1 MRKFSRSLLWAGL
14 VAAGVAACGDDVTI
28 TPPPP
33 PPPPPTP
40 TVRSIAVAPSG
51 VTLNHPTT
59 QQMTA
64 AVNADAG
71 VATTVTWSAAPA
83 SVATISATGLL
94 TTVGAGNVAVQ
105 ACSTVVTAVCGV
117 ATITVA
123 TNPQTVTGVAVTP
136 ANAGITRPATGSTT
150 LQLSAA
156 VSGANNPSQTVTWSV
171 ATQGLGATVT
181 VSATGL
187 VTVTSAAAGGT
198 VNISAC
204 STVATFTN
212 VCGFSALT
220 ISIPAPTTISI
231 QAITTGA
238 TFIPVN
244 INNVVGQ
251 VEFSLNMDPG
261 ANSVAGV
268 DVLIDG
274 AVAASQNFSAL
285 QWETARAKAVA
296 EGPDADVT
304 IILSVN
310 TGLYDCIT
318 AGSTTCTGATAYKN
332 GARQISA
339 RARITN
345 LTPVATPTQT
355 LIFNN
360 TNGAHVCGTST
371 CTTAGTLN
379 NFTIGTTANALSIAG
394 LRYDRG
400 GLQVMFVPVIYG
412 ANQSVQINAGVP
424 NIQIIFGNPGCDAS
438 GIGPR
443 TVNAAAAAAPPFTGT
458 FSQTA
463 AAGATNVNL
472 YEFNGCAAFNAI
484 GESFYFMGVDNNGDQ
499 LFPPGSAALNVVA
512 ITSLRLDNRPPGS
525 PTFEANP
532 NIRQNGWI
540 NPGSVSPAANAL
552 QLTGR
557 YTGGN
562 PNGWMNNG
570 AADAGVGIGA
580 GNAAPWYNRM
590 LRYGAG
596 PLVDVA
602 NATAGSGTPT
612 PPVPTLGPGDM
623 CAVASATDALGNE
636 SALPGTGTP
645 CSGAALVGASD
656 FASGSNHLLFAV
668 DIAAPTESF
677 SGGLASNARLN
688 GGTVGAEFQ
697 VTVVD
702 NGTIGN
708 SGMQTANAVN
718 GTVQIRAQGLVPP
731 SGASCFIGAFAGGVC
746 NPVSVNGAPVFPLV
760 PTTTVAASATVGYY
774 FYRTYPQ
781 DAAGNQGAEQ
791 TRVIAFDPAANIP
804 GLTTAIY
811 NIPLTG
817 SSVVFN
823 ANASDNFDLRDDQY
837 SLTYAAGALPGPDF
851 PVLFPTTVLNTF
863 PASTIAPGSFVLVN
877 SNVPAGFTTNS
888 FMRQVETVTNAGCAG
903 AACKTAGVLTVGG
916 QFKPTILNGV
926 VRDQANNLSTVATT
940 PIAPAQ
946 VTTGVSYTASAAPQ
960 LTRDFRISN
969 AATSVSSN
977 NQNGC
982 LAGTPTAATTVT
994 LNADVT
1000 GPTATFNPPF
1010 SRVDFYV
1017 VVNGYNRL
1025 IGSATTP
1032 TTTDD
1037 GQPNGH
1043 QHRYSFTWTPAG
1055 NLGGVLGKILT
1066 PPGADPAN
1074 VCAGAQTLFAVGV
1087 NAAGDA
1093 LATPVT
1099 ALITLVN
1106 P

>member
-14 VAAGVAACGDDVTI
+14 VVAGVAACGDDVTI

-40 TVRSIAVAPSG
+40 TVRSISVAPSG

-117 ATITVA
+117 ATITVS
-123 TNPQTVTGVAVTP
+123 TNPQTVTAVTVTP
-136 ANAGITRPATGSTT
+136 ANAGITRPTTGSTT

-171 ATQGLGATVT
+171 ATQGLGSTVT
-181 VSATGL
+181 VSNTGL

-204 STVATFTN
+204 STVTGFTN

-251 VEFSLNMDPG
+251 IEFSLNMDPG

-285 QWETARAKAVA
+285 QWETARAKAIA

-310 TGLYDCIT
+310 TAEYDCIK
-318 AGSTTCTGATAYKN
+318 AGSTACTGANSYDN
-332 GARQISA
+332 GARQVSA
-339 RARITN
+339 RARVVN
-345 LTPVATPTQT
+345 QTPVATPTQT

-360 TNGAHVCGTST
+360 TNGAHVCGSTT
-371 CTTAGTLN
+371 CTVAGQTT
-379 NFTIGTTANALSIAG
+379 NFTTGTTATAQSVAG

-400 GLQVMFVPVIYG
+400 ALTVMIVPVTYG
-412 ANQSVQINAGVP
+412 PGQTTQINAGVP
-424 NIQIIFGNPGCDAS
+424 NMQVTFGNPGCDAS
-438 GIGPR
+438 GTGPR
-443 TVNAAAAAAPPFTGT
+443 TVNVAAAAGPPFTAT
-458 FSQTA
+458 FAQTGGA
-463 AAGATNVNL
+463 ATVGN

-484 GESFYFMGVDNNGDQ
+484 GESFSFAGVDNNGDA
-499 LFPPGSAALNVVA
+499 LLPPGSVALNINA
-512 ITSLRLDNRPPGS
+512 ITSLRLDNRAPLA

-540 NPGSVSPAANAL
+540 NPGGPNNNI
-552 QLTGR
+552 QLTGL
-557 YTGGN
+557 YSGAN
-562 PNGWMNNG
+562 PNGWMLNTAQAGTGCAG
-570 AADAGVGIGA
+570 ATGDCGVGIGA
-580 GNAAPWYNRM
+580 GFAAGFYNRM

-596 PLVDVA
+596 PTVA
-602 NATAGSGTPT
+602 AAIATAGSGTPT
-612 PPVPTLGPGDM
+612 APAPTLGPGDM
-623 CAVASATDALGNE
+623 CAVATATDALGNE
-636 SALPGTGTP
+636 SALPAAGTA

-656 FASGSNHLLFAV
+656 FASGSSHLLFAA
-668 DIAAPTESF
+668 DIVAPTQSF
-677 SGGLASNARLN
+677 SGGLAANARLS
-688 GGTVGAEFQ
+688 GGAVGAEFQ

-702 NGTIGN
+702 GGTIGN
-708 SGMQTANAVN
+708 SGMQSANAVN
-718 GTVQIRAQGLVPP
+718 GTVQIRAQGLTPP
-731 SGASCFIGAFAGGVC
+731 SGASCFIGAFGGGAC

-760 PTTTVAASATVGYY
+760 PTTTVAAATTVGYY
-774 FYRTYPQ
+774 FYRSYPQ
-781 DAAGNQGAEQ
+781 DAAGNQGTES
-791 TRVIAFDPAANIP
+791 TRVIAFDPAANVP

-817 SSVVFN
+817 NSVTFN
-823 ANASDNFDLRDDQY
+823 AQASDNFDLQDDQY

-851 PVLFPTTVLNTF
+851 PILFPITILNGF
-863 PASTIAPGSFVLVN
+863 PASTIAPGSWVLVN
-877 SNVPAGFTTNS
+877 SNVPAGFTTTN
-888 FMRQVETVTNAGCAG
+888 FMRQIEPVTNAAG
-903 AACKTAGVLTVGG
+903 GPLAVGG
-916 QFKPTILNGV
+916 AFKPTALNGV
-926 VRDQANNLSTVATT
+926 VRDQANNLSAVATS
-940 PIAPAQ
+940 PIAAAQ
-946 VTTGVSYTASAAPQ
+946 VTTGVSYTATAAPQ
-960 LTRDFRISN
+960 LINDFRITNGAASISTAGLN
-969 AATSVSSN
+969 GCPAGTASTATSR
-977 NQNGC
+977 
-982 LAGTPTAATTVT
+982 TI
-994 LNADVT
+994 NADAS
-1000 GPTATFNPPF
+1000 GPTATFAPPF
-1010 SRVDFYV
+1010 TRVDYYV

-1032 TTTDD
+1032 TTTD
-1037 GQPNGH
+1037 NGSPFGRV
-1043 QHRYSFTWTPAG
+1043 HRYAFTWTPGG

-1066 PPGADPAN
+1066 PPGADPAT
-1074 VCAGAQTLFAVGV
+1074 VCAGAQTVFAVGV

-1093 LATPVT
+1093 LATPT
-1099 ALITLVN
+1099 FAGFTLVN